1 MKNEKICLI
10 GYGYWGKI
18 LHKNLL
24 QLNYQHIKIV
34 DEVLENYHE
43 ITEDYDFYF
52 VVTPFSTHEKILKR
66 LANFSNKKI
75 WSEKPLVKTLKASEE
90 IYALLEENG
99 NKLFVD
105 WTYTFNPCVHYLK
118 QILENKKL
126 KQVILNRTNNGPSR
140 TDASSILDLASH
152 DLSILYYIFGTEEK
166 FSFTWNEFSM
176 DKTKKI
182 GSNVSWCYRE
192 GMQILINSSW
202 QHEFK
207 NRFSFFISDVDE
219 IIVFDDS
226 NKLII
231 ENGIRVDFS
240 EKDSPLHLALQNFF
254 HAGDFTDNKK
264 LTLKITESIS

>member
-118 QILENKKL
+118 QILEK
-126 KQVILNRTNNGPSR
+126 NNW
-140 TDASSILDLASH
+140 D
-152 DLSILYYIFGTEEK
+152 
-166 FSFTWNEFSM
+166 
-176 DKTKKI
+176 
-182 GSNVSWCYRE
+182 
-192 GMQILINSSW
+192 
-202 QHEFK
+202 
-207 NRFSFFISDVDE
+207 
-219 IIVFDDS
+219 
-226 NKLII
+226 
-231 ENGIRVDFS
+231 
-240 EKDSPLHLALQNFF
+240 
-254 HAGDFTDNKK
+254 
-264 LTLKITESIS
+264 